1 MGGRQTKRE
10 QQTATG
16 RRQSRA
22 ESRAG
27 QGAGKAGSRQ
37 KRAGEAEKLGRAGQ
51 AGRQAIQMQSQ
62 NPKAKRQKPNA
73 NAMKKA
79 MANGNGNGIPKLG
92 VSGRK
97 GHAITGMWLRPQQQQ
112 QQQRQQQTCVPKGH
126 NVLPDE
132 CGPRRPHPRPHPR
145 PRRDGLLPCWL
156 SQTLKCRTD
165 V

>member
-10 QQTATG
+10 QQTAAG
-16 RRQSRA
+16 SRQSRA
-22 ESRAG
+22 ESRQAG
-27 QGAGKAGSRQ
+27 KRGRSEGRQQAKEIWEQGAGQSKHT
-37 KRAGEAEKLGRAGQ
+37 
-51 AGRQAIQMQSQ
+51 IQMQSQ

-79 MANGNGNGIPKLG
+79 MANGNENGNGRPKLG

-97 GHAITGMWLRPQQQQ
+97 GHAITGMWLRPGQ
-112 QQQRQQQTCVPKGH
+112 QQQTCVPKGH

-132 CGPRRPHPRPHPR
+132 CGPRRPRSR